1 VSVSVQ
7 VGGSASLV
15 SATAVTYYAL
25 SASSTPV
32 NGGTTSPSGANSY
45 PAGATVQ
52 VTAKPVSGFYL
63 SHWLLD
69 GANVGNMNPITVAM
83 DQSHELVA
91 VFTLAPYSGGVSPAS
106 GSAIQASD
114 SIGSPTPASGSAIQA
129 SDSIGSPT
137 PASGSAISLS
147 ETAISESVGTV

>member
-1 VSVSVQ
+1 MSVSVQ

-45 PAGATVQ
+45 LAGATVQ
-52 VTAKPVSGFYL
+52 VTAKPVTGYYL

-83 DQSHELVA
+83 NQSHELVA
-91 VFTLAPYSGGVSPAS
+91 VFALSSSSGGVGPAS
-106 GSAIQASD
+106 GGAVLTSD
-114 SIGSPTPASGSAIQA
+114 SIGSPTPASGGAILT

-137 PASGSAISLS
+137 PASGGAITLS
-147 ETAISESVGTV
+147 ESPSESVGTV

>member
-1 VSVSVQ
+1 MSVSVQ

-25 SASSTPV
+25 SVSSTPV

-52 VTAKPVSGFYL
+52 VTAKPVSGYCL
-63 SHWLLD
+63 SYWLLD
-69 GANVGNMNPITVAM
+69 GANVGNMNPITVTM
-83 DQSHELVA
+83 DQPHELVA
-91 VFTLAPYSGGVSPAS
+91 VFALASYAGGVSPAP
-106 GSAIQASD
+106 GVAIYTSE
-114 SIGSPTPASGSAIQA
+114 SIGSPTPAPGVAIYT
-129 SDSIGSPT
+129 SESIGSPT
-137 PASGSAISLS
+137 PAPGVAIYLS

>member
-63 SHWLLD
+63 THWLLD
-69 GANVGNMNPITVAM
+69 GANVGNMNPITVTM
-83 DQSHELVA
+83 SQSHELVA
-91 VFTLAPYSGGVSPAS
+91 VFALAPYSGSVSPAS

-114 SIGSPTPASGSAIQA
+114 SIGSPTPASGSAI
-129 SDSIGSPT
+129 T
-137 PASGSAISLS
+137 LS

>member
-52 VTAKPVSGFYL
+52 VTAKPAYGFYL
-63 SHWLLD
+63 SYWLLD

-83 DQSHELVA
+83 NQSHELVA
-91 VFTLAPYSGGVSPAS
+91 VFALASYAGGVSPAP
-106 GSAIQASD
+106 GAVIA
-114 SIGSPTPASGSAIQA
+114 
-129 SDSIGSPT
+129 
-137 PASGSAISLS
+137 LS
-147 ETAISESVGTV
+147 ESPSATTAPGSVIALSESPLESVGTVGTV